1 MTWPATV
8 FERTKPMFAVIIT
21 VFAVIVAIRIISS
34 ITVEITT
41 HQYDVECECVKCQQT
56 SKEIRN
62 MSKLNVKSI
71 EEYAAIY
78 AQWVSIDT
86 SVEEYSAAAV
96 DVIIT
101 TTGTWKMTYV
111 VNKSVKFTG
120 RTSYTGKTS
129 GWLFENVNT
138 GASDMYLQISG
149 KSSAWE
155 ARNWFGNGNFAV
167 NTKVAVK

>member
-1 MTWPATV
+1 ML
-8 FERTKPMFAVIIT
+8 AVIIV

-34 ITVEITT
+34 ITVEVTA

-78 AQWVSIDT
+78 AQWVSVDT

-96 DVIIT
+96 NVIIT
-101 TTGTWKMTYV
+101 SNGTWKMTRV
-111 VNKSVKFTG
+111 VNKNVKFSG
-120 RTSYTGKTS
+120 RSFYTGNNVN
-129 GWLFENVNT
+129 GWLFINT
-138 GASDMYLQISG
+138 TTGNSDMLLDIAGNASG
-149 KSSAWE
+149 EWE
-155 ARNWFGNGNFAV
+155 ARNWFGTGKGSMT
-167 NTKVAVK
+167 TKVVVK